1 MGDVALFKYIT
12 FFSGFIKQG
21 EVINPYDIK
30 TIMMFSLFQLIYT
43 IVTLIPTSLIFNYE
57 SINAIYL
64 VIIAA
69 AAVWNGGSYYILI
82 FSQRYNLKFMP
93 KTVAKAD
100 SSTCERTLTDKSEW
114 FYFYVMYSNV

>member
-1 MGDVALFKYIT
+1 MGDVTLFKYIT

-43 IVTLIPTSLIFNYE
+43 IVTLIPASLIFNYE

-100 SSTCERTLTDKSEW
+100 SSTSERTLTDKSE
-114 FYFYVMYSNV
+114 